1 MLNPLRKVKG
11 TTEEY
16 KRDALDDA
24 IRKELRNGAEQLDLS
39 LRAHDRVFRR
49 LEADEQKKKNA
60 KRGILRRLA
69 DGIRNLFYKKM

>member
-1 MLNPLRKVKG
+1 MNPLRKVKG

-24 IRKELRNGAEQLDLS
+24 IRKELRNGVEQLDLS